1 MFIISYTSK
10 IIALFSFIIGTI
22 LFSSFLYFG
31 ESKIPVMI
39 GVKFVIVAILI
50 NTILFLANLIIALFN
65 SENRFEYLKTCG
77 LILLN
82 IPIAILY
89 FYIIIS
95 IKLPSSF

>member
-1 MFIISYTSK
+1 MFHINYVSK
-10 IIALFSFIIGTI
+10 IIALLSFVIGTI

-31 ESKIPVMI
+31 ESKIPIMI
-39 GVKFVIVAILI
+39 GIKFIIVAILI

-77 LILLN
+77 VILLN

-89 FYIIIS
+89 FRIIIS
-95 IKLPSSF
+95 IKS